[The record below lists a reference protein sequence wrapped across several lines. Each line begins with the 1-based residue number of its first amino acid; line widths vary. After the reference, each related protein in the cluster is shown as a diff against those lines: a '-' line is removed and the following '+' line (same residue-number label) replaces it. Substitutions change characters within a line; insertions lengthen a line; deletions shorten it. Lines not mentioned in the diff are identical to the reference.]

1 MLTSIYNA
9 IEAFTNWAWSW
20 PVLVV
25 LIGGG
30 IIMTIATDFVQ
41 FKHLGIIMKSTFL
54 TLFKKKE
61 PDARKEKHEISGY
74 RAMTA
79 ALSSTIGTGNIVG
92 VGTAIALGG
101 PGAVFWLW
109 LIGLI
114 AMALKFSE
122 VTLAVYTREK
132 DPNGGWRGGA
142 FKYLSD
148 HSKIMGWA
156 WAVCFVFSV
165 WIGAGVHTGS
175 VATAA
180 EQIGIPRIVTIIILA
195 VVVTLI
201 LFGGFH
207 MLTNIT
213 ATLVPVMVIIYVVAG
228 LLVIALNIGNLIPA
242 LGSIFSNA
250 FTGTSA
256 VGGFAGATFA
266 MAIKNGCARGMYSN
280 ASGTGEATIAH
291 SQADTDDPVK
301 QGMWGVFEV
310 FVDTIIV
317 CTFTALVILTTGVW
331 TTGASGSTLAID
343 AFTSALGGVGKII
356 ASVGL
361 ILFAGSTV
369 LAFCAN
375 AGILAQNLLG
385 KTAKYITQIV
395 YIVLIFVGGTIGV
408 DRMLMWA
415 DFANVFLAFLN
426 IIGLLMMVKVIH
438 KLTHD
443 YFKKEK

>member
-1 MLTSIYNA
+1 MLTTIYNA

-30 IIMTIATDFVQ
+30 IVMTIATDFVQ
-41 FKHLGIIMKSTFL
+41 FKHLG
-54 TLFKKKE
+54 
-61 PDARKEKHEISGY
+61 
-74 RAMTA
+74 
-79 ALSSTIGTGNIVG
+79 
-92 VGTAIALGG
+92 TAIAIGG
-101 PGAVFWLW
+101 PGAVFWIW
-109 LIGLI
+109 VIGLI

-122 VTLAVYTREK
+122 VTLAVHTREK

-148 HSKIMGWA
+148 HSKIMGLA

-165 WIGAGVHTGS
+165 WIGAGVHTAS
-175 VATAA
+175 VAAAA
-180 EQIGIPRIVTIIILA
+180 EQIGIPRIATIITLV

-213 ATLVPVMVIIYVVAG
+213 ATLVPVMVIIYITGG
-228 LLVIALNIGNLIPA
+228 LLIIALNIDNLIPA
-242 LGSIFSNA
+242 LGSVFANA

-256 VGGFAGATFA
+256 VGGFTGATFA
-266 MAIKNGCARGMYSN
+266 VAIKNGCARGMYSN

-291 SQADTDDPVK
+291 AQADTDEPVK

-317 CTFTALVILTTGVW
+317 CTFTAIVILVTGVW
-331 TTGASGSTLAID
+331 TTGASGSTLTID
-343 AFTSALGGVGKII
+343 AFSLTLGTIGKAI
-356 ASVGL
+356 ASIGL

-385 KTAKYITQIV
+385 KNAKYITQII
-395 YIVLIFVGGTIGV
+395 YIVLIFVGGTIV
-408 DRMLMWA
+408 I
-415 DFANVFLAFLN
+415 DFE
-426 IIGLLMMVKVIH
+426 LLYPCF
-438 KLTHD
+438 KLSKAS
-443 YFKKEK
+443 KKIKKP